1 MTDRMT
7 EGQLRGGAAVI
18 VVEGTERSQQN
29 ARLRLAW
36 LALRARNQAL
46 AFGSLSNELLAG
58 SSWLALARVSGLN
71 LGLNSSLN
79 LGLNPG

>member
-1 MTDRMT
+1 MTTSDRQQT
-7 EGQLRGGAAVI
+7 ERLRGGAAVI

-29 ARLRLAW
+29 ARY
-36 LALRARNQAL
+36 QAL
-46 AFGSLSNELLAG
+46 AYGSRFALATEPNELLAG

-71 LGLNSSLN
+71 LGLNSSLK

>member
-1 MTDRMT
+1 M
-7 EGQLRGGAAVI
+7 I

-46 AFGSLSNELLAG
+46 AYGSRG
-58 SSWLALARVSGLN
+58 SRFALAIKRKPALADNKIQN
-71 LGLNSSLN
+71 LLETGSVL
-79 LGLNPG
+79 